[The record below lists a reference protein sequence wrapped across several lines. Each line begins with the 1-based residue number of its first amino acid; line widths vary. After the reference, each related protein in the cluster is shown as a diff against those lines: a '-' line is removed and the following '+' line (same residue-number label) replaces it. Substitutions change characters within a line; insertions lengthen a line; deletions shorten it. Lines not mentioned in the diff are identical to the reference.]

1 MELRGFF
8 LTGRESCAN
17 LCPDFSTPS
26 QEAIEAVMDERK
38 KETYT
43 VMILPNP
50 TSKAYR
56 FSVSKKQIKVALS
69 VTAATALLLV
79 VFVVQYFYMVGN
91 IWELTQ
97 LRKETAVQKS
107 KIEFFA
113 RSVDGLKE
121 QMDRLKEFDVKL
133 RMITD
138 LNVPSDAGRFLGVS
152 GLSTAES
159 EPLGTAA
166 QEPVPAA
173 LTSPPIQAPMASG
186 EGGTE
191 DPILP
196 VGLSELAREPHA
208 AILRG
213 LEEDL
218 ATLRIV
224 AVKQRESFEE
234 LTEAIEHRRAKWA
247 STPSIWPVRGWV
259 TSGFG
264 PRISPFTGEP
274 AMHRG
279 IDISVPENT
288 PIVAPANGMVT
299 LARWD
304 GGLGNAVKI
313 NHGYGYE
320 TVYGHLN
327 KILVHKGQRVKR
339 GQTIALVG
347 NTGFSTGPHLHYQV
361 QVNRS
366 ATNPLRY
373 ILN

>member
-1 MELRGFF
+1 
-8 LTGRESCAN
+8 
-17 LCPDFSTPS
+17 
-26 QEAIEAVMDERK
+26 MDERTK
-38 KETYT
+38 ATYT

-56 FSVSKKQIKVALS
+56 FSVSKKQVKVALS
-69 VTAATALLLV
+69 ITAVTAILLL

-91 IWELTQ
+91 IWELTL

-113 RSVDGLKE
+113 QSVDGLKRE
-121 QMDRLKEFDVKL
+121 MDRLKEFDIKL

-138 LNVPSDAGRFLGVS
+138 LNVPADAGRFLGV
-152 GLSTAES
+152 GGQLEAEAES
-159 EPLGTAA
+159 MEPVAV
-166 QEPVPAA
+166 QEPIPAA
-173 LTSPPIQAPMASG
+173 LTSPPIQAPAPGG

-191 DPILP
+191 DPIP
-196 VGLSELAREPHA
+196 SIGLTEVPREPHA
-208 AILRG
+208 GIIRG
-213 LEEDL
+213 LEDDL
-218 ATLRIV
+218 ATLQIV
-224 AVKQRESFEE
+224 AAKQQQSFEE
-234 LTEAIEHRRAKWA
+234 LTETIQHRRAKWA

-264 PRISPFTGEP
+264 RRLSPFTGEP

-279 IDISVPENT
+279 VDISVPENT
-288 PIVAPANGMVT
+288 AIVAPANGTVT
-299 LARWD
+299 SAGWD
-304 GGLGNAVKI
+304 GGLGNAIKI

-320 TVYGHLN
+320 SIYGHLN
-327 KILVHKGQRVKR
+327 KILVRSGQRVKR
-339 GQTIALVG
+339 GQTIGLVG

-361 QVNRS
+361 QVNLV

>member
-1 MELRGFF
+1 MDDR
-8 LTGRESCAN
+8 TRES
-17 LCPDFSTPS
+17 
-26 QEAIEAVMDERK
+26 
-38 KETYT
+38 YT
-43 VMILPNP
+43 IMILPNP
-50 TSKAYR
+50 TSRAYR
-56 FSVSKKQIKVALS
+56 FSVSKKQVKVVLS
-69 VTAATALLLV
+69 IAAATAILLL

-91 IWELTQ
+91 IWELTL

-107 KIEFFA
+107 KIEYFSQ
-113 RSVDGLKE
+113 SVDGLKQ

-138 LNVPSDAGRFLGVS
+138 LNVPADAGRFLGVGGQS
-152 GLSTAES
+152 DAEGES
-159 EPLGTAA
+159 VGTPV
-166 QEPVPAA
+166 QEPIPAA
-173 LTSPPIQAPMASG
+173 LTSPPIQDAAPGG

-191 DPILP
+191 DPIP
-196 VGLSELAREPHA
+196 SIGLTDVPREPHA
-208 AILRG
+208 AIIRE

-218 ATLRIV
+218 ATLQIV
-224 AVKQRESFEE
+224 AAKQQESFEE
-234 LTEAIEHRRAKWA
+234 LTQAIQHRRAKWA

-264 PRISPFTGEP
+264 RRLSPFTGEP

-279 IDISVPENT
+279 VDISVPEKT
-288 PIVAPANGMVT
+288 PFVAPANGTVT
-299 LARWD
+299 LAGWD
-304 GGLGNAVKI
+304 GGLGNAIKI

-327 KILVHKGQRVKR
+327 KILVHPGQRVKR
-339 GQTIALVG
+339 GQIIGLVG

-361 QVNRS
+361 QVNLV

>member
-1 MELRGFF
+1 
-8 LTGRESCAN
+8 
-17 LCPDFSTPS
+17 
-26 QEAIEAVMDERK
+26 MDERAK
-38 KETYT
+38 QTYT

-50 TSKAYR
+50 TAKAYR
-56 FSVSKKQIKVALS
+56 FSVSKKQVKVALS
-69 VTAATALLLV
+69 ITAATAILLL

-91 IWELTQ
+91 IWELTL

-107 KIEFFA
+107 KIESFA
-113 RSVDGLKE
+113 QSVDGLKQ

-138 LNVPSDAGRFLGVS
+138 LNVPADAGRFLGVGGQPES
-152 GLSTAES
+152 DS
-159 EPLGTAA
+159 EPIGPATV
-166 QEPVPAA
+166 QEPIPAV
-173 LTSPPIQAPMASG
+173 LTSPPIQAVPSG

-191 DPILP
+191 DPIP
-196 VGLSELAREPHA
+196 PTGLTEVPREPHA
-208 AILRG
+208 AMIRG

-218 ATLRIV
+218 ATLQLV
-224 AVKQRESFEE
+224 AAKQEQSFEE
-234 LTEAIEHRRAKWA
+234 LTEAIQHRRAKWA

-264 PRISPFTGEP
+264 RRLSPFTGEP

-279 IDISVPENT
+279 VDISVPENT
-288 PIVAPANGMVT
+288 PIVAPANGTVT
-299 LARWD
+299 FSGWD
-304 GGLGNAVKI
+304 GGLGNTIKI

-320 TVYGHLN
+320 TIYGHLN
-327 KILVHKGQRVKR
+327 KILVRKGQWVKR
-339 GQTIALVG
+339 GHTIGLVG

-361 QVNRS
+361 QVNLV

>member
-1 MELRGFF
+1 
-8 LTGRESCAN
+8 
-17 LCPDFSTPS
+17 
-26 QEAIEAVMDERK
+26 
-38 KETYT
+38 
-43 VMILPNP
+43 MILPNP
-50 TSKAYR
+50 TAKAYR
-56 FSVSKKQIKVALS
+56 FSVTKKQVKVAVS
-69 VTAATALLLV
+69 IAAATAVLLL

-91 IWELTQ
+91 IWELTL

-113 RSVDGLKE
+113 QSVDGLKE

-138 LNVPSDAGRFLGVS
+138 LNVPADAGRFLGV
-152 GLSTAES
+152 GGQPETEAEAGRS
-159 EPLGTAA
+159 ALV
-166 QEPVPAA
+166 QEPIPAA
-173 LTSPPIQAPMASG
+173 LTSPPIQVQAPGG

-191 DPILP
+191 DPIP
-196 VGLSELAREPHA
+196 SIGLADIPREPHA
-208 AILRG
+208 AMIRG

-218 ATLRIV
+218 ATLQIV
-224 AVKQRESFEE
+224 ASKQQESFEE
-234 LTEAIEHRRAKWA
+234 LTEAIHHRRAKWA

-264 PRISPFTGEP
+264 RRLSPFTGEP

-279 IDISVPENT
+279 IDISVPEGT
-288 PIVAPANGMVT
+288 PIVAPANGNVT

-304 GGLGNAVKI
+304 GGLGNTIRI

-320 TVYGHLN
+320 TIYGHLN
-327 KILVHKGQRVKR
+327 KILVHPGQRVKR
-339 GQTIALVG
+339 GQLIGLVG

-361 QVNRS
+361 QVNLV
-366 ATNPLRY
+366 ATNPLRF